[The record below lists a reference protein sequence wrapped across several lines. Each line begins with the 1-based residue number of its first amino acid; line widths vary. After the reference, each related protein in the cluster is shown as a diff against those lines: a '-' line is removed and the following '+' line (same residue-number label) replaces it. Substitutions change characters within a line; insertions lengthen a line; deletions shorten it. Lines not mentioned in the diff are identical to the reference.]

1 MSLSKVS
8 AGENVP
14 AEFNVIV
21 EIPMNSDPIKFE
33 VDKESSAI
41 FVDRFMSTA
50 MHYPCN
56 YGYIP
61 KTLSSDGDPVD
72 VLVIAPFAVQPGVV
86 LICRAVGL
94 LRMADEHGQ
103 DNKVL
108 AVPVDRLTRIYRDVS
123 APSDLP
129 ELLLAQIQHF
139 FAHYKDLEPGKFVR
153 VGDFDSASAAIEE
166 IMQSIS
172 AYQSSTTPLA

>member
-1 MSLSKVS
+1 MSLDMVS
-8 AGENVP
+8 AGDNVP

-41 FVDRFMSTA
+41 SVDRFMSTA
-50 MHYPCN
+50 MRYPCN

-61 KTLSSDGDPVD
+61 RTLAADGDPAD
-72 VLVIAPFAVQPGVV
+72 VLVIAPFQLQPGVV
-86 LICRAVGL
+86 LVCRAVGL
-94 LRMADEHGQ
+94 LVMEDEHGQ

-108 AVPVDRLTRIYRDVS
+108 AVPIDRLTRLYRNVRG
-123 APSDLP
+123 PQDLP
-129 ELLLAQIQHF
+129 ESLLEQISHF

-153 VGDFDSASAAIEE
+153 VGAFESAVKAVGE
-166 IMQSIS
+166 IMQSVTN
-172 AYQSSTTPLA
+172 YQSNADKER

>member
-8 AGENVP
+8 AGNNVP

-33 VDKESSAI
+33 IDKESSAI

-61 KTLSSDGDPVD
+61 RTLTADGDPAD
-72 VLVIAPFAVQPGVV
+72 VLVIAPFPLQPGVV
-86 LICRAVGL
+86 LVCRAVGL
-94 LRMADEHGQ
+94 LRMEDENGQ

-108 AVPVDRLTRIYRDVS
+108 AVPVDRLTSLYRNVS
-123 APSDLP
+123 GPEDLP
-129 ELLLAQIQHF
+129 ESLLKQISHF

-153 VGDFDSASAAIEE
+153 VGAFESAVTALGEIVDSVTN
-166 IMQSIS
+166 
-172 AYQSSTTPLA
+172 YQTDVDKKK